1 MSRNNNAV
9 KNTGKSKDTKL
20 GKSRNNNAKKDS
32 GSEDNVEG
40 ANGGFAD
47 GGFANSGSANVGMA
61 WNSETKMD
69 FNAFMNI
76 NSNAFEAQ
84 LEMVG
89 ITQFLTRVA
98 IRVNSGEPPL
108 SPQYSAHK

>member
-20 GKSRNNNAKKDS
+20 TKSRNNNAKKD
-32 GSEDNVEG
+32 VEG
-40 ANGGFAD
+40 ANGGFTD

-89 ITQFLTRVA
+89 ITQFLTRVT

-108 SPQYSAHK
+108 SPKYSAHK